1 MTIVTLPYILG
12 KYGILVNLSRQEK
25 EEQWKNS
32 KKTYIAIHSDW
43 FCSFEDIKL
52 EDMSTA
58 EIWIDKWVEWTE
70 DNLKIAMDKAEGI
83 TYDE

>member
-1 MTIVTLPYILG
+1 M
-12 KYGILVNLSRQEK
+12 EK
-25 EEQWKNS
+25 TQ
-32 KKTYIAIHSDW
+32 KKQGAIHSDW

-52 EDMSTA
+52 EDMSKA